1 VPDWQPR
8 QSAAMSD
15 LQYQNHILQGVSR
28 TFALTIPQ
36 LPPPLSEPIGNAYLL
51 CRIADTIEDEPML
64 SLENKQRFSREY
76 IDVVADKRAA
86 EPFALGLLG
95 VLSPQTSPAEHDL
108 IRNTARVIRMTRR
121 FSPTQQA
128 ALSRC
133 VAIMAEGM
141 AYFQARKS
149 RNGLEDMA
157 QLDDYCYYVAGVVGE
172 TLTELYC
179 EYSDAINVNRKEMWR
194 LAVSFGQGL
203 QMTNILKD
211 IWEDYRR
218 GVCWLPRDVFDKHG
232 FDLANLAEAGSNHS
246 FHDALGELIAIAHA
260 HLRNALDYTLLIPSN
275 ERGIRRFCFLAIG
288 MALLTL
294 RNISRQ
300 RSFAS
305 GTEVKLS
312 RAGVKTTVVATELVR
327 HGRLLPRALFS
338 LVARGLPSPA
348 QLPITPTRAV
358 SPFAAAVT
366 GPMNSTESNP
376 LERHSQTGN
385 GFAARPEPRIHTDA

>member
-1 VPDWQPR
+1 
-8 QSAAMSD
+8 MSD
-15 LQYQNHILQGVSR
+15 LQYQDHILQGVSR

-36 LPPPLSEPIGNAYLL
+36 LPPPLSQPIGNAYLL
-51 CRIADTIEDEPML
+51 CRIADTIEDEPTL
-64 SLENKQRFSREY
+64 SLEQKQRFSREY

-95 VLSPQTSPAEHDL
+95 VLSPQTNAAEHDL
-108 IRNTARVIRMTRR
+108 IRNTARVIRVTRR

-128 ALSRC
+128 ALLRC

-157 QLDDYCYYVAGVVGE
+157 QLDSYCYHVAGVVGE
-172 TLTELYC
+172 MLTELYC
-179 EYSDAINVNRKEMWR
+179 EYSDKINANRKEMRR

-218 GVCWLPRDVFDKHG
+218 GACWLPRDIFEKHG
-232 FDLANLAEAGSNHS
+232 FDLANLSAAGRNHS
-246 FHDALGELIAIAHA
+246 FHDALGDLIAVAHA
-260 HLRNALDYTLLIPSN
+260 HLRNALDYTLLVPSR
-275 ERGIRRFCFLAIG
+275 ERGIRRFCFWALG

-294 RNISRQ
+294 RDISRH
-300 RSFAS
+300 RTFAS

-312 RAGVKTTVVATELVR
+312 RAGVRATVVATELVR
-327 HGRLLPRALFS
+327 YGSLLPRALFS
-338 LVARGLPSPA
+338 LIARGLPPPSG
-348 QLPITPTRAV
+348 LSIGSVRAV
-358 SPFAAAVT
+358 SPVTAAVT
-366 GPMNSTESNP
+366 RPMAGTKSNP
-376 LERHSQTGN
+376 LEQHSLTGN
-385 GFAARPEPRIHTDA
+385 GFAARPQPRIRGDA

>member
-1 VPDWQPR
+1 MPDWQPR

-15 LQYQNHILQGVSR
+15 LQYQEHILQGVSR

-36 LPPPLSEPIGNAYLL
+36 LPPPLSQPIGNAYLL
-51 CRIADTIEDEPML
+51 CRIADTIEDELTL
-64 SLENKQRFSREY
+64 SLENKQRFFREY

-95 VLSPQTSPAEHDL
+95 VLSPQTSAAEHDL
-108 IRNTARVIRMTRR
+108 IRNTARVIRVTRR

-128 ALSRC
+128 ALLRC
-133 VAIMAEGM
+133 IAIMAKGM

-157 QLDDYCYYVAGVVGE
+157 QFDNYCYHVAGVVGE

-179 EYSDAINVNRKEMWR
+179 EYSDAISVNRKEMWR
-194 LAVSFGQGL
+194 RAVSFGQGL

-218 GVCWLPRDVFDKHG
+218 GACWLPRDVFEEHG
-232 FDLANLAEAGSNHS
+232 FDLANLAEAGRNHS

-260 HLRNALDYTLLIPSN
+260 HLRNALDYTLLIPSR
-275 ERGIRRFCFLAIG
+275 ERGIRRFCFWALG

-294 RNISRQ
+294 RNIDRH

-312 RAGVKTTVVATELVR
+312 RAGVKTTVVVTELVR

-338 LVARGLPSPA
+338 LVARGLPPPSRLSIRSA
-348 QLPITPTRAV
+348 RAV
-358 SPFAAAVT
+358 SPFTSAVT
-366 GPMNSTESNP
+366 RPMICTESNP
-376 LERHSQTGN
+376 LDRHSQTGN
-385 GFAARPEPRIHTDA
+385 GFAVRPESRIRTDV